1 MKKMLS
7 RIPHFVLMILTKLK
21 DKEKII
27 AQTKRKKDER
37 AEVESN
43 APTHWSA

>member
-27 AQTKRKKDER
+27 TQPKRKKDER
-37 AEVESN
+37 AEV
-43 APTHWSA
+43 AH

>member
-1 MKKMLS
+1 MVS
-7 RIPHFVLMILTKLK
+7 TKLK

-27 AQTKRKKDER
+27 TQTKRKKDER